1 MKKINI
7 ADFPKTLLFTGYY
20 WLSDQQKPIQLSEQV
35 FDIQLL
41 EYQPYVVEGRLY
53 SKEND
58 LSIHIHFIDG
68 KYDIFQMNWREK
80 PPEWE
85 TINSTYLAHDLD
97 KVNEIKVTEV
107 WKNNLFTFCVWQLLQ
122 LLQPT
127 FLKEKMLLQRRH

>member
-20 WLSDQQKPIQLSEQV
+20 WLSDQQKPVQLSEQI

-80 PPEWE
+80 PTEWE

-107 WKNNLFTFCVWQLLQ
+107 WIPANDPNCENMEV
-122 LLQPT
+122 LQPT
-127 FLKEKMLLQRRH
+127 FLGFKGFNYNN

>member
-7 ADFPKTLLFTGYY
+7 GDFPKTLLFTGYY

-107 WKNNLFTFCVWQLLQ
+107 WIPANDPNCENMEV
-122 LLQPT
+122 LQPA
-127 FLKEKMLLQRRH
+127 FLGFKGFNYNN

>member
-20 WLSDQQKPIQLSEQV
+20 WLSDQQKPVQLSDQI

-80 PPEWE
+80 PTEWE

-107 WKNNLFTFCVWQLLQ
+107 WIPANDPNCENMEV
-122 LLQPT
+122 LQPA
-127 FLKEKMLLQRRH
+127 FLGFKGFNYNN

>member
-20 WLSDQQKPIQLSEQV
+20 WLSDQQKPIQLSEQI

-80 PPEWE
+80 PTEWE

-107 WKNNLFTFCVWQLLQ
+107 WIPTNDPNCENMEV
-122 LLQPT
+122 LQPA
-127 FLKEKMLLQRRH
+127 FLGFKGFNYNN

>member
-20 WLSDQQKPIQLSEQV
+20 WLSDQQKPVQLSEQI

-80 PPEWE
+80 PTEWE

-107 WKNNLFTFCVWQLLQ
+107 WIPANDPNCENMEV
-122 LLQPT
+122 LQPA
-127 FLKEKMLLQRRH
+127 FLGFKGFNYNN

>member
-80 PPEWE
+80 PLEWE

-107 WKNNLFTFCVWQLLQ
+107 WIPANDPNCENMEV
-122 LLQPT
+122 LQPA
-127 FLKEKMLLQRRH
+127 FLGFKGFNYNN

>member
-20 WLSDQQKPIQLSEQV
+20 WLSDQQKPVQLSEQI

-80 PPEWE
+80 PTEWE

-107 WKNNLFTFCVWQLLQ
+107 WIPTNDPNCENMEV
-122 LLQPT
+122 LQPA
-127 FLKEKMLLQRRH
+127 FLAFKGFNYNN

>member
-20 WLSDQQKPIQLSEQV
+20 WLSDQQKPIQLSEQI

-80 PPEWE
+80 PTEWE

-107 WKNNLFTFCVWQLLQ
+107 WLPANDPNCENMEV
-122 LLQPT
+122 LQPA
-127 FLKEKMLLQRRH
+127 FLGFKGFNYNN

>member
-20 WLSDQQKPIQLSEQV
+20 WLSDQQKPVQLSEQI

-80 PPEWE
+80 PTEWE

-107 WKNNLFTFCVWQLLQ
+107 WIPTNDPNCENMEV
-122 LLQPT
+122 LQPA
-127 FLKEKMLLQRRH
+127 FLGFKGFNYNN

>member
-80 PPEWE
+80 PTEWE

-107 WKNNLFTFCVWQLLQ
+107 WIPANDPNCENMEV
-122 LLQPT
+122 LQPA
-127 FLKEKMLLQRRH
+127 FLCFKGFNYNN

>member
-20 WLSDQQKPIQLSEQV
+20 WLSDQQKPVQLSEQI

-80 PPEWE
+80 PTEWE

-107 WKNNLFTFCVWQLLQ
+107 WIPANDPNCENMEV
-122 LLQPT
+122 LQPA
-127 FLKEKMLLQRRH
+127 FLGFKGFN

>member
-97 KVNEIKVTEV
+97 KVNEIKATEV
-107 WKNNLFTFCVWQLLQ
+107 WIPANDPNCENMEV
-122 LLQPT
+122 LQPA
-127 FLKEKMLLQRRH
+127 FLGFKGFNYNN

>member
-20 WLSDQQKPIQLSEQV
+20 WLSDQQKPVQLSEQI

-41 EYQPYVVEGRLY
+41 EYHPYVVEGRLY

-80 PPEWE
+80 PTEWE

-107 WKNNLFTFCVWQLLQ
+107 WIPTNDPNCENMEV
-122 LLQPT
+122 LQPA
-127 FLKEKMLLQRRH
+127 FLGFKGFNYNN

>member
-53 SKEND
+53 SKEID

-80 PPEWE
+80 PTEWG

-107 WKNNLFTFCVWQLLQ
+107 WIPANDPNCENMEV
-122 LLQPT
+122 LQPA
-127 FLKEKMLLQRRH
+127 FLGFKGFNYKN

>member
-20 WLSDQQKPIQLSEQV
+20 WLSDQQKPVQLSEQI

-80 PPEWE
+80 PTEWE
-85 TINSTYLAHDLD
+85 TINSTFLAHDLD

-107 WKNNLFTFCVWQLLQ
+107 WIPANDPNCENMEV
-122 LLQPT
+122 LQPA
-127 FLKEKMLLQRRH
+127 FLGFKGFNYNN

>member
-20 WLSDQQKPIQLSEQV
+20 WLSDQQKPVQLSEQI

-80 PPEWE
+80 PTEWE
-85 TINSTYLAHDLD
+85 TINSTFLAHDLD

-107 WKNNLFTFCVWQLLQ
+107 WIPANDPNCENMEV
-122 LLQPT
+122 LQPA
-127 FLKEKMLLQRRH
+127 FLGFKGFNYNK

>member
-20 WLSDQQKPIQLSEQV
+20 WLSDQQKPVQLSEQI

-68 KYDIFQMNWREK
+68 KYDIFQMNWQEK
-80 PPEWE
+80 PTEWE

-107 WKNNLFTFCVWQLLQ
+107 WIPANDPNCENMEV
-122 LLQPT
+122 LQPA
-127 FLKEKMLLQRRH
+127 FLGFKGFNYNN

>member
-20 WLSDQQKPIQLSEQV
+20 WLSDQQKPVQLSEQI

-80 PPEWE
+80 PTEWE
-85 TINSTYLAHDLD
+85 TINSTYMAHDLD

-107 WKNNLFTFCVWQLLQ
+107 WIPANDPNCENMEV
-122 LLQPT
+122 LQPA
-127 FLKEKMLLQRRH
+127 FLGFKGFNYNN

>member
-20 WLSDQQKPIQLSEQV
+20 WLSNQQKPIQLSEQI

-80 PPEWE
+80 PTEWE

-107 WKNNLFTFCVWQLLQ
+107 WIPANDPNCENMEV
-122 LLQPT
+122 LQPA
-127 FLKEKMLLQRRH
+127 FLGFKGFNYNN

>member
-20 WLSDQQKPIQLSEQV
+20 WLSVQQKPIQLSEQI
-35 FDIQLL
+35 FDVQLL
-41 EYQPYVVEGRLY
+41 EYHPYVVEGRLY
-53 SKEND
+53 CKEND

-80 PPEWE
+80 PTEWE

-107 WKNNLFTFCVWQLLQ
+107 WIPANDPNCENMEV
-122 LLQPT
+122 LQPA
-127 FLKEKMLLQRRH
+127 FLGFKGFNYNN

>member
-68 KYDIFQMNWREK
+68 KYDIFQMKWREK

-107 WKNNLFTFCVWQLLQ
+107 WIPANDPNCENMEV
-122 LLQPT
+122 LQPA
-127 FLKEKMLLQRRH
+127 FLGFKGFNYNN

>member
-107 WKNNLFTFCVWQLLQ
+107 WIPANDPNCENMEV
-122 LLQPT
+122 LQPA
-127 FLKEKMLLQRRH
+127 FLGFKGFNYNN

>member
-7 ADFPKTLLFTGYY
+7 SDFPKTLLFTGYY

-80 PPEWE
+80 PTEWE

-107 WKNNLFTFCVWQLLQ
+107 WIPANDPNCENMEV
-122 LLQPT
+122 LQPA
-127 FLKEKMLLQRRH
+127 FLGFKGFNYNN

>member
-20 WLSDQQKPIQLSEQV
+20 WLSDQQKPVQLSEQI

-68 KYDIFQMNWREK
+68 KYDIFQMNWRDK
-80 PPEWE
+80 PTEWE

-107 WKNNLFTFCVWQLLQ
+107 WIPANDPNCENMEV
-122 LLQPT
+122 LQPA
-127 FLKEKMLLQRRH
+127 FLGFKGFNYNN

>member
-20 WLSDQQKPIQLSEQV
+20 WLSDQQKPIQLSEQI

-58 LSIHIHFIDG
+58 LSIHIQFIDG
-68 KYDIFQMNWREK
+68 KYDIFQMNWRKK
-80 PPEWE
+80 PTEWE

-107 WKNNLFTFCVWQLLQ
+107 WIPANDPNCENMEV
-122 LLQPT
+122 LQPA
-127 FLKEKMLLQRRH
+127 FLGFKGFNYNN

>member
-80 PPEWE
+80 PTEWE
-85 TINSTYLAHDLD
+85 TINTSYLAHDLD

-107 WKNNLFTFCVWQLLQ
+107 WIPANDPNCENMEV
-122 LLQPT
+122 LQPA
-127 FLKEKMLLQRRH
+127 FLGFKGFNYNN

>member
-80 PPEWE
+80 PTEWE

-107 WKNNLFTFCVWQLLQ
+107 WIPANDPNCENMEV
-122 LLQPT
+122 LQPA
-127 FLKEKMLLQRRH
+127 FLGFKGFNYNN

>member
-1 MKKINI
+1 MKKINV

-107 WKNNLFTFCVWQLLQ
+107 WIPANDPNCENMEV
-122 LLQPT
+122 LQPA
-127 FLKEKMLLQRRH
+127 FLGFKGFNYNN

>member
-68 KYDIFQMNWREK
+68 KYEIFQMNWREK
-80 PPEWE
+80 PTEWE

-107 WKNNLFTFCVWQLLQ
+107 WIPANDPNCENMEV
-122 LLQPT
+122 LQPA
-127 FLKEKMLLQRRH
+127 FLGFKGFNYNN

>member
-20 WLSDQQKPIQLSEQV
+20 WLSDQQKPVQLSEHI

-80 PPEWE
+80 PTEWE

-107 WKNNLFTFCVWQLLQ
+107 WIPANDPNCENMEV
-122 LLQPT
+122 LQPA
-127 FLKEKMLLQRRH
+127 FLGFKGFNYNN

>member
-20 WLSDQQKPIQLSEQV
+20 WLSDQQKPIQLSEQI

-68 KYDIFQMNWREK
+68 KYDIFQMNWRDK
-80 PPEWE
+80 PTEWE

-107 WKNNLFTFCVWQLLQ
+107 WIPANDPNCENMEV
-122 LLQPT
+122 LQPA
-127 FLKEKMLLQRRH
+127 FLGFKGFNYNN

>member
-107 WKNNLFTFCVWQLLQ
+107 WIPANDPNCENIEV
-122 LLQPT
+122 LQPA
-127 FLKEKMLLQRRH
+127 FLGFKGFNYNN

>member
-20 WLSDQQKPIQLSEQV
+20 WLSDQQKPIQLSEQI

-80 PPEWE
+80 PTEWE

-107 WKNNLFTFCVWQLLQ
+107 WIPANDPNCENMEV
-122 LLQPT
+122 LQPA
-127 FLKEKMLLQRRH
+127 FLGFKGFNYNN